1 MINVAIEKSNG
12 DYLTLQLPE
21 TPKELSLSQKIDL
34 EFAQFGVISFLKKH
48 EDNLFESRA
57 GYILQIAK
65 ALSETFDIDLG
76 VFLDLKG
83 KNLLEMDQIDF
94 LEHLEGLKKTLKCVN
109 KKQLERSLLNL
120 WNHMIAVSNSVS
132 DEMPKEIEYKGKV
145 YQMPEVNTHPL
156 FGRDVHKSISTK
168 QAIEI
173 IQVNNQYDKWLK
185 EHPTL
190 KNTANDK
197 GFLFAKY
204 ISEIALLM
212 ESDVPVND
220 DVFQIWLGE
229 KVNLWKDIDWQTAY
243 WLTKWFNNFMA
254 ELREDT
260 ENKYFFEST
269 WIPRTQEEREAQSKA
284 EQQGK
289 IIYSNVGI
297 KSIIPVLLELDAW
310 AGEKGGKLYR
320 VMSAPFRETVKLI
333 STYNAR
339 G

>member
-1 MINVAIEKSNG
+1 MLNVALEKSNG
-12 DYLTLQLPE
+12 DYLHLTLPE
-21 TPKELSLSQKIDL
+21 APSEISLSQKIDL

-48 EDNLFESRA
+48 EEELFNNRA

-65 ALSETFDIDLG
+65 ALSETFDIDLA

-83 KNLLEMDQIDF
+83 VNLLEMDQVDF
-94 LEHLEGLKKTLKCVN
+94 LEHLEGLTGKLKGLN
-109 KKQLERSLLNL
+109 KKQLERSMLSV
-120 WNHMIAVSNSVS
+120 WNHMIAVSQALN
-132 DEMPKEIEYKGKV
+132 EEIPKEITYKGQV
-145 YQMPEVNTHPL
+145 YKMPETNVHPI
-156 FGRDVHKSISTK
+156 FGSSIHKSISTK

-173 IQVNNQYDKWLK
+173 IQVNNQYDKWLR

-190 KNTANDK
+190 KNTKNDK

-204 ISEIALLM
+204 VSEIALLM
-212 ESDVPVND
+212 EPDVPID
-220 DVFQIWLGE
+220 EDVFSVWLGE
-229 KVNLWKDIDWQTAY
+229 KTAHWQDVDWQTAY
-243 WLTKWFNNFMA
+243 WLNKWFSGFMK
-254 ELREDT
+254 ELKEDT

-269 WIPRTQEEREAQSKA
+269 WTPQTPDEREAQRKA
-284 EQQGK
+284 EDQGK
-289 IIYSNVGI
+289 VVYSNVGI

-320 VMSAPFRETVKLI
+320 CMTAPFRESVKLI